1 MSLSLL
7 GASIGTLIKGT
18 ECYNKDLLLRLHSD
32 IAPWDSYEGDYDVY
46 EIVRLARRLRSQL
59 FNGMTDSEIL
69 NWLSENRRPG
79 GGKGNKYFPDD
90 TLVEVIE
97 SAGEKSKLPP
107 SIINGVMSV
116 GEIQDALDKPTLS
129 FYYNSWDIVVHNYE
143 IPYMEAVGNVTIFDG
158 KLTRIDREV
167 DGATYYRA
175 NLNGERI
182 FLAGMK
188 SGADFI
194 PGLVRE
200 MNLEREYE
208 TLKSCTRY
216 FSPAGYKSLLQ
227 KLIRVRPETLKI
239 VDENGEHLMD
249 ASDALVLTFIIL
261 YESNGSFVPDLGKF
275 VSGKESALKRL
286 AVSIMEDSYV
296 SDMKIV
302 AELFNDAL
310 IVQLDKTYG
319 ITREKFVR
327 YLDVA
332 RSAIRESRYFKY
344 STKDPG
350 VIRFSDV
357 SMDDSQ
363 KLSAYLLQT
372 LGSFKGDIALVK
384 TAEVNAP
391 LGIKD
396 ASPVVDIYNVGRC
409 IDHHWQ
415 PSFAYLFPHDFVRD
429 LTETGA
435 SPLNRLMN
443 YIWDNSSG
451 YNSRKGVEPDLDKWN
466 MIGDLQDRWKL
477 YNLGLYDVVGKGRK
491 EISGEFMKEFELPEA
506 TVAVKVGLHYRKG
519 AMICLSSNNIYKVS
533 TSIIPSRDSCKGGQS
548 AKLSLDAEED
558 AIAFF
563 KTKLRKGINGVRLVG
578 DDEYV
583 VDGMTVEEYL
593 RQKVVAKLFEYD
605 GPITF
610 SYDPEETDMTIAD
623 VNFNKHAA
631 IGFDKGEI
639 NRARFHI
646 MSGDEYIVMPSISR
660 DGGNV
665 SKYDVGA
672 YHFLNRLS
680 IFYPFAIRQERIGKF
695 RVYPIL
701 FELFKKAEA
710 THIAIPPSLPFDRD
724 HRVPFE
730 HQKEAI
736 EELDKNVNNFLW
748 IPVGMGKTY
757 IVISYIV
764 SLLSRGLM
772 DEYLLY
778 TLPGE
783 AMLSVQH
790 EFEKWGIE
798 VNIIKPL
805 KGISW
810 TMKKFEMGT
819 TKNGKMSFVV
829 NMINHD
835 HLRRI
840 NYELEPY
847 MENTFYIVDEVHKT
861 LAATQRSDVAQTL
874 AALSD
879 RFIVLTGT
887 PVINNK
893 LTMLIGWIKMT
904 VNYRVNKNNFWLAIS
919 SLISKQVN
927 TGVKVLKREIYSPM
941 TDDERVIFNRYVGP
955 NLGGNNGK
963 VSSADIMSALDVAYR
978 VVDREMVKL
987 IVENVDDG
995 VFVVARNKEH
1005 QERLR
1010 EMLVGKIP
1018 RSKIGLMSK
1027 DNLFNLTKR
1036 SDKGP
1041 EVVITT
1047 VSQNAGYTLTKLGT
1061 MVTSV
1066 YFSNL
1071 AVREQLE
1078 GRINRI
1084 TQERETVNVFVV
1096 FTDLLDLVLKN
1107 YNYVSGVAS
1116 MARMLSE

>member
-32 IAPWDSYEGDYDVY
+32 IAPWDSYEGNYDVY
-46 EIVRLARRLRSQL
+46 EIVRLARRLRSQM
-59 FNGMTDSEIL
+59 FANMADNEIL

-107 SIINGVMSV
+107 SIVTGVMSV

-143 IPYMEAVGNVTIFDG
+143 IPYMEAAGNVAIFDG
-158 KLTRIDREV
+158 RLTRLDEPIID
-167 DGATYYRA
+167 ATYYRA

-182 FLAGMK
+182 FLVGIK
-188 SGADFI
+188 SDPDFI
-194 PGLVRE
+194 PEIVGE

-208 TLKSCTRY
+208 TLRSCTKY
-216 FSPAGYKSLLQ
+216 FTPAGYKSLLQ

-239 VDENGEHLMD
+239 VDEEGEHLID

-286 AVSIMEDSYV
+286 AVSIMEDSYTP
-296 SDMKIV
+296 DMGII

-327 YLDVA
+327 YLNVA
-332 RSAIRESRYFKY
+332 RKAIRESRYFKY

-350 VIRFSDV
+350 VIRFSEV
-357 SMDDSQ
+357 GADDSQ

-384 TAEVNAP
+384 TSDVGAP
-391 LGIKD
+391 LGTKD
-396 ASPVVDIYNVGRC
+396 APPVVDIYNVGRC

-415 PSFAYLFPHDFVRD
+415 PSFAYLFPHEFVRG
-429 LTETGA
+429 LAETGA

-451 YNSRKGVEPDLDKWN
+451 YNSRKGIEPPTDKWN
-466 MIGDLQDRWKL
+466 MIGNLQDIWNL
-477 YNLGLYDVVGKGRK
+477 YNLGLYDVVKKGRRVI
-491 EISGEFMKEFELPEA
+491 EGEFTKEFELPEA
-506 TVAVKVGLHYRKG
+506 AVAVKVGLHYRKG

-548 AKLSLDAEED
+548 AKLSLEAEED

-563 KTKLRKGINGVRLVG
+563 KTKLKKGINGVKLVG
-578 DDEYV
+578 DDEYTI
-583 VDGMTVEEYL
+583 DGMTVKEFL
-593 RQKVVAKLFEYD
+593 KQKVVAKLFEYD
-605 GPITF
+605 GPIAF

-623 VNFNKHAA
+623 VDFKRREN
-631 IGFDKGEI
+631 GFDKGEI
-639 NRARFHI
+639 NRARYHI

-695 RVYPIL
+695 RVYPVL

-710 THIAIPPSLPFDRD
+710 AHIAIPPILPFDRD

-757 IVISYIV
+757 IVISHIV

-772 DEYLLY
+772 DKYLIY

-798 VNIIKPL
+798 VNIMKPL

-810 TMKKFEMGT
+810 MVKEFEGGT
-819 TKNGKMSFVV
+819 TKKGCPFFVV

-927 TGVKVLKREIYSPM
+927 TGVKVIKREIYSPM

-955 NLGGNNGK
+955 NLGGTNGK

-978 VVDREMVKL
+978 VVDREMVK
-987 IVENVDDG
+987 IIAENVDDG

-1010 EMLVGKIP
+1010 EMLVAKIP

-1027 DNLFNLTKR
+1027 DNLFNLAKK

-1041 EVVITT
+1041 DVVITT

-1116 MARMLSE
+1116 MAKMLSE